1 MQKAAVVRSQK
12 QLTTRFRKLFMESGL
27 QRGASESRSMTIG
40 KLGQESWEW
49 FIHVPGPVPWLQ
61 HHTHRPMKHI
71 LKQISLIIV
80 SSCHH
85 RLCGPLIYR
94 ARKKIPGILP
104 IMTLNFFAFL

>member
-61 HHTHRPMKHI
+61 HHTSQTNETYFKTNFADN
-71 LKQISLIIV
+71 SLIM
-80 SSCHH
+80 S
-85 RLCGPLIYR
+85 P
-94 ARKKIPGILP
+94 
-104 IMTLNFFAFL
+104 